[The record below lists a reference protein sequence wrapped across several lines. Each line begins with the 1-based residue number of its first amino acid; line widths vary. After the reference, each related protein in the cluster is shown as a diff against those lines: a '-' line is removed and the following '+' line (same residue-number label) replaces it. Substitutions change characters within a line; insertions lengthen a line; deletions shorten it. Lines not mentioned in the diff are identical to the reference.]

1 MAQTTSPTG
10 NPKHAS
16 PGGGGAP
23 AGAGSAWA
31 AGGAMFAGV
40 VLLVDGVIAV
50 LKGISGIANDDVYGR
65 LGDYVYTFDTSA
77 WGWIHLLLGVVLAF
91 VGWGILKSAQWARA
105 TGVVLAGLSIVVN
118 FMWLPYAPMWALVSI
133 ALGVFVIWSLCTASP
148 ARAQTSA
155 P

>member
-10 NPKHAS
+10 TPKHAS
-16 PGGGGAP
+16 PAGTGAP
-23 AGAGSAWA
+23 VGTGSAWA

-50 LKGISGIANDDVYGR
+50 LKGISGIANDDAYAR
-65 LGDYVYTFDTSA
+65 LGDYVYKFDTAA
-77 WGWIHLLLGVVLAF
+77 WGWIHLLLGLVLAF
-91 VGWGILKSAQWARA
+91 VGWGILKSAPWARA

-133 ALGVFVIWSLCTASP
+133 ALGVFVIWSLCTAAPSGT
-148 ARAQTSA
+148 RSSA
-155 P
+155 S